1 MKKISLLLLSVA
13 LILGASS
20 CKKKKGEEVNNT
32 PPSIALN
39 GNSLITL
46 GVGDAYTELGATA
59 TDNTGASLNVSID
72 ASAVNTATKGVY
84 DVLYSAT
91 DANGNT
97 AQTKRTVSVD
107 ITDQNWTGTWSV
119 SHNFSVC
126 TPTANVL
133 GTTASIS
140 IFGGTIS
147 IDHTGSLSS
156 KNFTGTVNGQNVS
169 LSQSQITVNDVSP
182 LPCTY
187 DVTASG
193 TISDDGQ
200 TITISY
206 NRTGVSFGANGGVS
220 QATYTKQ

>member
-32 PPSIALN
+32 PPTITLN
-39 GNSLITL
+39 GSSSISL
-46 GVGDAYTELGATA
+46 GVGDTYSELGATA
-59 TDNTGASLNVSID
+59 RDNSGASLNVSID

-107 ITDQNWTGTWSV
+107 ITDQNWVGTWSV

-126 TPTANVL
+126 TPAANIL
-133 GTTASIS
+133 GNSATLTV
-140 IFGGTIS
+140 FG
-147 IDHTGSLSS
+147 GSLSLDHS
-156 KNFTGTVNGQNVS
+156 GSGSATSFSGSLSGQNVT
-169 LSQSQITVNDVSP
+169 LSQTAISINFG
-182 LPCTY
+182 LCTY
-187 DVTASG
+187 DVTGFG

-200 TITISY
+200 TITMTYS
-206 NRTGVSFGANGGVS
+206 RTGTSTGASNGTS